1 MTLSSDTRKLT
12 RIDVVQFQRTIQ
24 IINQTI
30 ESLGKFE
37 DNYDKK
43 FNFSELVRR
52 LNIPHTE
59 IDEFIYLLL
68 NFQEKFENVF
78 LNYRLKKKIENG
90 IIYLTVEKREID
102 SIPIRP
108 PEIITFSPSQVQLLI
123 DIIYTFK
130 HVKRGKGFDVAKNGT
145 KLSSNL
151 KQLRS
156 EHPYLFESKSNGLIY
171 PSPFGLKLG
180 DLIISYNK
188 GNKELTEITIDN
200 TKVLVVNNS

>member
-1 MTLSSDTRKLT
+1 MTLSSNTKIL
-12 RIDVVQFQRTIQ
+12 DVVQFQRTLQ

-37 DNYDKK
+37 GNYDKK
-43 FNFSELVRR
+43 FNFSELSRR
-52 LNIPHTE
+52 LNIPNTE
-59 IDEFIYLLL
+59 IDDFIYLLL

-78 LNYRLKKKIENG
+78 LTYRLKKKIENG
-90 IIYLTVEKREID
+90 TIYLTVEKREIEG
-102 SIPIRP
+102 IPIRP
-108 PEIITFSPSQVQLLI
+108 PGIIAFSPFQIQLLN
-123 DIIYTFK
+123 DIIYSFR

-145 KLSSNL
+145 ELSSNL

-156 EHPYLFESKSNGLIY
+156 EHPYLFEIKSNGLIY

-188 GNKELTEITIDN
+188 GNKEITEMTIDN
-200 TKVLVVNNS
+200 HKVLVV

>member
-1 MTLSSDTRKLT
+1 MTLSSNTKIL
-12 RIDVVQFQRTIQ
+12 DVVQFQRTLQ

-37 DNYDKK
+37 GNYDKK
-43 FNFSELVRR
+43 FNFSELSRR
-52 LNIPHTE
+52 LNIPNTE

-78 LNYRLKKKIENG
+78 LTYRLKKKIENG
-90 IIYLTVEKREID
+90 TIYLTVEKREID

-108 PEIITFSPSQVQLLI
+108 QDIIKFSPSQVQLLN

-130 HVKRGKGFDVAKNGT
+130 YVKRGKGFDVVENGT
-145 KLSSNL
+145 ELSSNL
-151 KQLRS
+151 KKLRS
-156 EHPYLFESKSNGLIY
+156 GHPYLFDKKSNGLIY

-188 GNKELTEITIDN
+188 GNRELTEITIDN
-200 TKVLVVNNS
+200 TKVLVVDNG

>member
-1 MTLSSDTRKLT
+1 MTLSSNTKIL
-12 RIDVVQFQRTIQ
+12 DVVQFQRTLQ

-37 DNYDKK
+37 GNYDKK

-52 LNIPHTE
+52 LNIPNTE

-78 LNYRLKKKIENG
+78 FNYRLKKKIENG
-90 IIYLTVEKREID
+90 TIYLTVEKREID

-108 PEIITFSPSQVQLLI
+108 PEIITFSPSQVQLLN

-188 GNKELTEITIDN
+188 GNRELTEITIDN
-200 TKVLVVNNS
+200 HKVLVVNNS

>member
-1 MTLSSDTRKLT
+1 MTLSSNTKIL
-12 RIDVVQFQRTIQ
+12 DVERFQRTLQ

-43 FNFSELVRR
+43 FNFSELARR
-52 LNIPHTE
+52 LNVPHTE

-78 LNYRLKKKIENG
+78 LTYRLKKKIENG
-90 IIYLTVEKREID
+90 TIYLTVEKREID

-108 PEIITFSPSQVQLLI
+108 PEIITFSQSQVQLLN

-130 HVKRGKGFDVAKNGT
+130 HVKRGKGFDIAKNGT
-145 KLSSNL
+145 ELSSNL
-151 KQLRS
+151 KQLSS
-156 EHPYLFESKSNGLIY
+156 EHPYLFEIKSNGLTY
-171 PSPFGLKLG
+171 PSLFGLKLG

-188 GNKELTEITIDN
+188 GNREITEITIDN
-200 TKVLVVNNS
+200 HKVLVVHNG

>member
-1 MTLSSDTRKLT
+1 MTLSSNTKVLDA
-12 RIDVVQFQRTIQ
+12 VQFQRTLQ
-24 IINQTI
+24 VLNQTI

-37 DNYDKK
+37 GNYDKK

-52 LNIPHTE
+52 LNIPSTE

-78 LNYRLKKKIENG
+78 LTYRLKKKIENG
-90 IIYLTVEKREID
+90 TIYLTVEKREID

-108 PEIITFSPSQVQLLI
+108 PEIIKFSPSQVQLLN
-123 DIIYTFK
+123 DIIYTFRY
-130 HVKRGKGFDVAKNGT
+130 VKRGKGFDVAKNGSE
-145 KLSSNL
+145 LSSNL

-188 GNKELTEITIDN
+188 GNRELTEITFDN
-200 TKVLVVNNS
+200 HKVVVIQNG

>member
-1 MTLSSDTRKLT
+1 MTLSSNIKSLDAE
-12 RIDVVQFQRTIQ
+12 QFQRTLQ

-52 LNIPHTE
+52 LNIPSTE
-59 IDEFIYLLL
+59 VDEFIYLLL

-78 LNYRLKKKIENG
+78 LTYRLKKKIENG
-90 IIYLTVEKREID
+90 TIYLTVEKREID

-108 PEIITFSPSQVQLLI
+108 PEIITFSPSQVQLLN

-130 HVKRGKGFDVAKNGT
+130 HVKRGKGFDIAKNGT
-145 KLSSNL
+145 ELSSNL

-156 EHPYLFESKSNGLIY
+156 EHPYLFEIKSNGLTY

-188 GNKELTEITIDN
+188 GNRELTEITIDN
-200 TKVLVVNNS
+200 HKVLVVNNG

>member
-1 MTLSSDTRKLT
+1 MTLSSNTKVLDAT
-12 RIDVVQFQRTIQ
+12 QFQRILQ
-24 IINQTI
+24 VLNQTI

-37 DNYDKK
+37 GNYDKK

-52 LNIPHTE
+52 LNIPSTE

-78 LNYRLKKKIENG
+78 LTYRLKKKIENG
-90 IIYLTVEKREID
+90 TIYFTVEKREID

-108 PEIITFSPSQVQLLI
+108 PGIISFSPFQIQLLN
-123 DIIYTFK
+123 DITYSFR
-130 HVKRGKGFDVAKNGT
+130 HVKRGKGFDIVKNGT
-145 KLSSNL
+145 ELSSNL
-151 KQLRS
+151 KKLRS
-156 EHPYLFESKSNGLIY
+156 EHPYLFEIKSNGLIY

-188 GNKELTEITIDN
+188 GNKEITEITIDN
-200 TKVLVVNNS
+200 HKVLVVHNG

>member
-1 MTLSSDTRKLT
+1 MTLSSNTKIL
-12 RIDVVQFQRTIQ
+12 DVVQFQRTLQ

-37 DNYDKK
+37 GNYDKK

-52 LNIPHTE
+52 LNIPSTE
-59 IDEFIYLLL
+59 VDEFIYLLL

-90 IIYLTVEKREID
+90 TIYLTVEKRELD

-108 PEIITFSPSQVQLLI
+108 PEIITFSPSQVQLLN

-130 HVKRGKGFDVAKNGT
+130 HVKRGKGFDVTKNGT
-145 KLSSNL
+145 ELSSNL

-156 EHPYLFESKSNGLIY
+156 EHPYLFEIKPNGLIY

-188 GNKELTEITIDN
+188 GNRELTEITIDN
-200 TKVLVVNNS
+200 HKVLVVHNG

>member
-1 MTLSSDTRKLT
+1 MTLSSNTKKLT
-12 RIDVVQFQRTIQ
+12 RLDVIQFQRTLQ

-52 LNIPHTE
+52 LNIPNTE

-68 NFQEKFENVF
+68 NFQEKFEKVF

-90 IIYLTVEKREID
+90 TIYLTVEKREID

-108 PEIITFSPSQVQLLI
+108 PEIITFSPSQVQLLN

-130 HVKRGKGFDVAKNGT
+130 HVKRGKGFDIVKNGT
-145 KLSSNL
+145 ELSSNL

-156 EHPYLFESKSNGLIY
+156 EHPYLFEIKSNGLIY
-171 PSPFGLKLG
+171 PSLFGSKLG

-188 GNKELTEITIDN
+188 GNKEITEITIDN
-200 TKVLVVNNS
+200 HKVLVINNG

>member
-1 MTLSSDTRKLT
+1 MTLSSNTKVLDA
-12 RIDVVQFQRTIQ
+12 VQFQRTLQ
-24 IINQTI
+24 VLNQTI

-37 DNYDKK
+37 GNYDKK

-52 LNIPHTE
+52 LNIPSTE

-78 LNYRLKKKIENG
+78 LTYRLKKKIENG
-90 IIYLTVEKREID
+90 TIYLTVERREID

-108 PEIITFSPSQVQLLI
+108 PEIITFSPSQVQLLN
-123 DIIYTFK
+123 DIIYTFRY
-130 HVKRGKGFDVAKNGT
+130 VKRGKGFDVAKNGSE
-145 KLSSNL
+145 LSSNL

-188 GNKELTEITIDN
+188 GNRELTEITFDN
-200 TKVLVVNNS
+200 HKVVVIQNG

>member
-1 MTLSSDTRKLT
+1 MTLSSNTKIL
-12 RIDVVQFQRTIQ
+12 DVVQFQRTLQ

-30 ESLGKFE
+30 ESLGNFE

-43 FNFSELVRR
+43 FNFSELARR
-52 LNIPHTE
+52 LNIPNTE
-59 IDEFIYLLL
+59 IDEFIYLIL

-78 LNYRLKKKIENG
+78 LTYRLKKKIENG
-90 IIYLTVEKREID
+90 TIYLTVEKREID

-108 PEIITFSPSQVQLLI
+108 PEIITFSPSQVQLLN

-130 HVKRGKGFDVAKNGT
+130 HVKRGKGFDIAKNGT
-145 KLSSNL
+145 ELSSNL
-151 KQLRS
+151 KQLNS
-156 EHPYLFESKSNGLIY
+156 EHPYLFEIKSNGLIY
-171 PSPFGLKLG
+171 PSLFGSKLG

-200 TKVLVVNNS
+200 HKVLVINNG